1 MHLNIAKEFLKGAEL
16 ALANELYR
24 VAAANAYYAMFW
36 AAQAALRHVG
46 VVREEWSHGG
56 LQYAFGLELIK
67 KRAILPRQMG
77 RWFAEAYDFR
87 RAAHYLASGV
97 GVKETQRFVGHA
109 AEFLTKL
116 ATSFRAWGGD

>member
-56 LQYAFGLELIK
+56 LRQTFGSELIK
-67 KRAILPRQMG
+67 KRTLMPRRMG
-77 RWFAEAYDFR
+77 DWFTDAYDLR
-87 RAAHYLASGV
+87 CAAHYLASGV
-97 GVKETQRFVGHA
+97 GIKETRRLVRHA
-109 AEFLTKL
+109 AEFLTKIEEVI
-116 ATSFRAWGGD
+116 R